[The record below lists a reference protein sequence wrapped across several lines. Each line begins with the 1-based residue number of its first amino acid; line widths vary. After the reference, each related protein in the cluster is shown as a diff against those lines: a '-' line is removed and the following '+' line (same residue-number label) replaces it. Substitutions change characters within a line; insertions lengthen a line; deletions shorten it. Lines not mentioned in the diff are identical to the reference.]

1 MNKPLLWRFIII
13 GAVIAASLY
22 AALPLN
28 KKIKLGL
35 DLQGGM
41 HLLYEVQTEKAVEMS
56 MARTAEDF
64 RTRLEAIGIIPVSFG
79 VDDQKR
85 IAIELS
91 HAADLDKTRTE
102 AKEFGELSE
111 TGKDANHLYYGITAE
126 RAQAIRQHA
135 VDQALETLRNRI
147 DQFGVAEPML
157 QKQGE
162 NHILIQLPGV
172 KDPERAKEL
181 IKTTARLEFR
191 MVDENASLQEALKG
205 NIPPTSELMYEYAKD
220 PVTGKIEPRNPMLI
234 EKRVMLGGESIAN
247 ADVRIDQQFNEPYV
261 SIEFDGEG
269 ARRFGELTEKFI
281 KHRMA
286 IILDGKVHSAPVIR
300 EKITGGKAQI
310 TGGFTADQAHDLTI
324 ILRAGALPAP
334 LALQEERSVG
344 PTLGADSI
352 RDGVNACLYGS
363 LAIIIF
369 MAAYYR
375 TGGLIADFALM
386 LNIVIIAG
394 LMAYMQF
401 TLTLPGIAGIT
412 LTIGMAVDAN
422 VLIYERIR
430 EELGYGKTLR
440 AAVDAGFGRA
450 FLTILDTHITT
461 LIAALVLFQFGTG
474 PLKGFAVTLTIG
486 LIASLFT
493 SVYVSRSL
501 FNLILS
507 NRKVTS
513 LKV

>member
-1 MNKPLLWRFIII
+1 MNRPLFWRFFIIAVVI
-13 GAVIAASLY
+13 GGSLY

-41 HLLYEVQTEKAVEMS
+41 HLLYEVQTEKAVEMTL
-56 MARTAEDF
+56 ARTAEDF
-64 RTRLEAIGIIPVSFG
+64 RTRLEAVGVIPVSFA

-85 IAIELS
+85 ISIEMGRT
-91 HAADLDKTRTE
+91 ADLDKVRTE
-102 AKEFGELSE
+102 AKEFGEMSE
-111 TGKDANHLYYGITAE
+111 AGTGTNRIYYEISAE
-126 RAQAIRQHA
+126 RAKAIRQHA

-191 MVDENASLQEALKG
+191 MVDENASLQDALKG
-205 NIPPTSELMYEYAKD
+205 NVPPTAELLYEYAKD
-220 PVTGKIEPRNPMLI
+220 PVTGKMEPRTPLLV
-234 EKRVMLGGESIAN
+234 EKRVMLGGESIVN

-261 SIEFDGEG
+261 SIDFDSEG
-269 ARRFGELTEKFI
+269 ARRFGELTEKFV

-310 TGGFTADQAHDLTI
+310 TGGFNAEQAHDLAI
-324 ILRAGALPAP
+324 VLRAGALPAP

-352 RDGVNACLYGS
+352 RDGLNACLYGS

-386 LNIVIIAG
+386 LNIVIIGG

-493 SVYVSRSL
+493 SVFVSRSL

-507 NRKVTS
+507 SRKVTE

>member
-1 MNKPLLWRFIII
+1 MNRPLIWRFIII
-13 GAVIAASLY
+13 GAVIAGSLY
-22 AALPLN
+22 AALPLQ

-41 HLLYEVQTEKAVEMS
+41 HLLYEVQTEKAVEMTL
-56 MARTAEDF
+56 ARTAEDF
-64 RTRLEAIGIIPVSFG
+64 RTRLEAVGIIPASFTVEG
-79 VDDQKR
+79 QKR
-85 IAIELS
+85 INIEL
-91 HAADLDKTRTE
+91 ARATDLDKVRTE
-102 AKEFGELSE
+102 AKEFGEMSE
-111 TGKDANHLYYGITAE
+111 TGRETNRLFFEISSE
-126 RAQAIRQHA
+126 RAKAIRQHA

-162 NHILIQLPGV
+162 NHLLIQLPGV

-191 MVDENASLQEALKG
+191 MVDETSSIQEALNG
-205 NIPPTSELMYEYAKD
+205 NIPANVELLYEYAKD
-220 PVTGKIEPRNPMLI
+220 PVTNKMEPRTPLLV

-247 ADVRIDQQFNEPYV
+247 ADVRIDQQFNEPYT
-261 SIEFDGEG
+261 SIDFDSEG
-269 ARRFGELTEKFI
+269 ARRFGELTEKYV

-310 TGGFTADQAHDLTI
+310 TGGFNAEQAHDLAI
-324 ILRAGALPAP
+324 VLRAGALPAP
-334 LALQEERSVG
+334 LVLQEERSVG

-352 RDGVNACLYGS
+352 RDGLNACIYGS
-363 LAIIIF
+363 LAIILF

-430 EELGYGKTLR
+430 EELGYGKTFR
-440 AAVDAGFGRA
+440 AAVDAGFSRA

-461 LIAALVLFQFGTG
+461 LIAAMVLFQFGTG

-493 SVYVSRSL
+493 SVFVSRSL

-507 NRKVTS
+507 NRKVTD